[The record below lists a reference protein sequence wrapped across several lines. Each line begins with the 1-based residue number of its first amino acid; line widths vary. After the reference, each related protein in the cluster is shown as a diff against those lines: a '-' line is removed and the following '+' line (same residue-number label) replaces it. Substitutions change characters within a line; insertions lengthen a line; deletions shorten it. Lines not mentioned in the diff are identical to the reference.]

1 MLSEK
6 FCSSNNFKLWYTSR
20 KSALEI
26 SAPCA
31 VCPTQPWL
39 FAVQAGEPNY
49 QQLLA
54 DLEKEMDK
62 VKEDAAENARML
74 REEASRAK
82 EAASL
87 ARAES
92 ARALADAAFE
102 KQRADRQNEYLEEQ
116 RLQMQQVTEHSTKYQ
131 VAAFAFVHI

>member
-1 MLSEK
+1 MEK
-6 FCSSNNFKLWYTSR
+6 T
-20 KSALEI
+20 
-26 SAPCA
+26 
-31 VCPTQPWL
+31 
-39 FAVQAGEPNY
+39 
-49 QQLLA
+49 
-54 DLEKEMDK
+54 
-62 VKEDAAENARML
+62 KEDAAENARML

-87 ARAES
+87 ARAEG

-131 VAAFAFVHI
+131 VCPVNSCREQSTLLIINSNDLSD